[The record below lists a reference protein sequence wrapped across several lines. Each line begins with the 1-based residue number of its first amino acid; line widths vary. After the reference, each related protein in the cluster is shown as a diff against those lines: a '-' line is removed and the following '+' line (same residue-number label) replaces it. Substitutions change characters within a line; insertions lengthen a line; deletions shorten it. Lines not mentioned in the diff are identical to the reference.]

1 MFLQRFYL
9 VGSNQ
14 TESKFRILK
23 MDRTE
28 PKGLILVEDQARY
41 SSKEMKELLATIACV
56 NKPKNPGGLVR
67 AVSAFGIVGF
77 VRFLEG
83 YYIILVTKRRKI
95 ATVGYHSIYKIE
107 DTACI
112 YLPSEGPS
120 KNPEELRYLKLFLS
134 IDLSSN
140 FYFT

>member
-1 MFLQRFYL
+1 
-9 VGSNQ
+9 
-14 TESKFRILK
+14 LK
-23 MDRTE
+23 IDRTE
-28 PKGLILVEDQARY
+28 QKELVVVEDQARY

-56 NKPKNPGGLVR
+56 NKPKNPAGLVR

-95 ATVGYHSIYKIE
+95 ATIGYHSVYKIE

-112 YLPSEGPS
+112 YIPSDGPS
-120 KNPEELRYLKLFLS
+120 KNPDELRYLKLFQS

-140 FYFT
+140 FYFTYD